1 MNRLLPVRPHECRF
15 CDLFMTAVSRT
26 LRVREEGSLL
36 SPSGVPAPRVLP
48 APMENPAVAART
60 RGPSM
65 SSIEERVAYLEGR
78 MEDHTA
84 ATADLRTS
92 VREFRTETGRQF
104 DDVRG
109 EMNRQFA
116 DVRGETNR
124 RFELINEKVDR
135 HFTWIVGLQV
145 TSLLAVVSAIAGLYL
160 R

>member
-1 MNRLLPVRPHECRF
+1 
-15 CDLFMTAVSRT
+15 
-26 LRVREEGSLL
+26 
-36 SPSGVPAPRVLP
+36 
-48 APMENPAVAART
+48 
-60 RGPSM
+60 M
-65 SSIEERVAYLEGR
+65 STIEERVAYLEGR

-84 ATADLRTS
+84 ATTDLRTS

-116 DVRGETNR
+116 DVRGEMNRQFDDVRGEMSRQFADVRGEMNR
-124 RFELINEKVDR
+124 RLELINEKVDR